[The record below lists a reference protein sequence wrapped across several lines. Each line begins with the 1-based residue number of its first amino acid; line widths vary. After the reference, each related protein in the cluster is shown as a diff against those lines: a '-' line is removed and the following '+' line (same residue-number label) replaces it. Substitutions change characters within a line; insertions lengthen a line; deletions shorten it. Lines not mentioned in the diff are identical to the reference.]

1 MIDFAE
7 ARQSV
12 MHHCPRLPKTTIPVA
27 RSLGF
32 VLAETVRAS
41 TPLPRFDASAVDGY
55 AVRSAD
61 LISASRDCPVA
72 LMPQGAVRAGDTGR
86 MKLKPGHTVRI
97 LTGAV
102 VPKGADALV
111 MQEHVHIEQGEVM
124 FSAPASPRDNIRFRG
139 EEFSKGEMILEPGA
153 IIAPPVVAMLATL
166 GQGRVGVYCK
176 PRVALVVT
184 GDELRAPG
192 SRLRRGQ
199 IYDSNTPGL
208 VAALEAAGIEK
219 IEKFRVGDN
228 PKRIEQT
235 FRRAFAQADVVISS
249 GGVSVGS
256 SDFVKDVLD
265 KLKVR
270 NIFWRVAIKPGK
282 PLYFGRRGKTLVFGL
297 PGNPVAVL
305 LGFHLFIKP
314 ALLRMMGAGTTN
326 QLTLNAFLMNDLK
339 KTPGRM
345 EFVRGMLTLDAEKK
359 LHVLPTRGQDSRMM
373 GGLATANC
381 LIHFPK
387 GIDRLSA
394 GSAVTVSLLHWS
406 VQ

>member
-359 LHVLPTRGQDSRMM
+359 
-373 GGLATANC
+373 
-381 LIHFPK
+381 
-387 GIDRLSA
+387 
-394 GSAVTVSLLHWS
+394 
-406 VQ
+406 